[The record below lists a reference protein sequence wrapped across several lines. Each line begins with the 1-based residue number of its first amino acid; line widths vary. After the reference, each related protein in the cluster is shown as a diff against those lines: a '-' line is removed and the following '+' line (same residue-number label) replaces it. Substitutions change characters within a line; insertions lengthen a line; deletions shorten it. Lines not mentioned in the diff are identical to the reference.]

1 MKQIETQEELEI
13 IIRRAIKKWVG
24 ANFGSQEMEE
34 PSWNIEELSKH
45 LSKVL
50 GKTVC
55 LESNDRYELT
65 LLMDDT
71 RNVTRD
77 MKYIKQAIASFDGVI
92 IKSDNQGRKRLAYP
106 INNNE
111 YAQYHC
117 LEITLPKGKTD
128 KLSGWLNLQPSVL
141 RFLLVKQDKGE

>member
-1 MKQIETQEELEI
+1 MKQIKTQEELEI

-24 ANFGSQEMEE
+24 DNFGSQEMDD

-55 LESNDRYELT
+55 LEGNDRYELT
-65 LLMDDT
+65 LLMDEASSIA
-71 RNVTRD
+71 REI
-77 MKYIKQAIASFDGVI
+77 KYIKQAIASSDGVI
-92 IKSDNQGRKRLAYP
+92 VKSENQGRKRLAYP

-111 YAQYHC
+111 HAQYYS
-117 LEITLPKGKTD
+117 LEITLPKGKAER
-128 KLSGWLNLQPSVL
+128 LSSWLNLQRSVL
-141 RFLLVKQDKGE
+141 RYLLVKQEERS